1 MSRNNRLTKDSC
13 NALRTGRN
21 TTKNSS
27 FNEAYKHVVIS
38 YNFEKRERMIPPS
51 LKSRIYPSV
60 RQT

>member
-1 MSRNNRLTKDSC
+1 MLC
-13 NALRTGRN
+13 GPGRN
-21 TTKNSS
+21 TTENSS